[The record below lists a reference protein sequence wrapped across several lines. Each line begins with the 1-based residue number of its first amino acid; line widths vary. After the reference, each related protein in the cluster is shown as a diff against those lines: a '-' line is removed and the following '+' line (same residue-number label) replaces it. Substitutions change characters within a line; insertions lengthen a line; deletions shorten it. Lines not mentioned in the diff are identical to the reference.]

1 MNGTEHSPVTRP
13 PFADPVSGSIETHAA
28 TKDRPMLH
36 SITEI
41 QALLDEITKLLGSG
55 NKGERRKAV
64 AQLQRIAA
72 IASTAALTLSIRS

>member
-1 MNGTEHSPVTRP
+1 M
-13 PFADPVSGSIETHAA
+13 I
-28 TKDRPMLH
+28 H

-41 QALLDEITKLLGSG
+41 QALLDEIAKLLGSG

-64 AQLQRIAA
+64 AQLHRIAA